1 MKKQLYLITAS
12 LLVFASCSNR
22 DEEPDAYGN
31 FEVTETLISSE
42 SSGKIIKSYIQE
54 GDELKPGDTAFV
66 IDNTTLLLQKQTL
79 LQQKNAVSSGF
90 SSIIAQS
97 DVLRKQKDV
106 LDREKER
113 VIRLLKDS
121 AVSQKQYDDIT
132 GQADVLGT
140 QIRQVETQ
148 NQKLFNE
155 LKVFDAQINSID
167 ELLKKTTVIN
177 PLNGIVLV
185 KYSENFELVMPG
197 KPLYKIA
204 DLSEIT
210 LRVYIS
216 ETQLS
221 QIKIGQT
228 VDVYRD
234 EPDGKQKAYKGIVSW
249 ISSTPEFT
257 PKTIQTKEERINL
270 VYAVKIRVTNDG
282 SIKPGMPGEVK
293 FLIN

>member
-1 MKKQLYLITAS
+1 MKKRFYLITAS

-42 SSGKIIKSYIQE
+42 SSGKIIKCFIHE
-54 GDELKPGDTAFV
+54 GDELKPGDTAFM

-106 LDREKER
+106 LDRERQR

-177 PLNGIVLV
+177 PLKGIVLV
-185 KYSENFELVMPG
+185 KYTENFELVMPG

-204 DLSEIT
+204 DLSEII

-221 QIKIGQT
+221 QIKIGQP

-234 EPDGKQKAYKGIVSW
+234 EPNGKQKAYKGIVSW

-270 VYAVKIRVTNDG
+270 VYAVKIIVTNDG

-293 FLIN
+293 FLKN